1 MRRPTIE
8 KEKTIAKIMEEK
20 DIVDEV

>member
-1 MRRPTIE
+1 MRRPMIE

-20 DIVDEV
+20 NIVDEV

>member
-1 MRRPTIE
+1 MRRPMIE